1 MKKLIIVGI
10 SGITHLGSTF
20 LTSAKALNLDCELL
34 NVGSAY
40 QAPKLIKTFNWYLGG
55 KYPTK
60 LKKFSQEIVN
70 QCLTY
75 QPQWLLTTGLSA
87 IDSSALKEIGELGV
101 KKLNFLTDD
110 PWNRSHY
117 APWFLKALP
126 YYDVVFSPR
135 RANMPDLFKVGC
147 PRVEYL
153 PFGYDETLFYPEN
166 PSIADHEL
174 DTVDVLF
181 AGGADKDRV
190 PYMDALIKSDIQLA
204 LYGSYWEKYPETKSH
219 TLGQAD
225 VPTLRSAIARAKICL
240 CLVRRANRD
249 DNCMRTFEVPAVG
262 GCMLTEDTQ
271 EHRDIFGNEGENVLY
286 FNSVSEM
293 LDKTQWLL
301 EHEEERQRLANNA
314 YKLITQGHHTYG
326 DRLKTMLDLC

>member
-60 LKKFSQEIVN
+60 LKKFSREIVN
-70 QCLTY
+70 QCRSY
-75 QPQWLLTTGLSA
+75 RPQWLLTTGLSA
-87 IDSSALKEIGELGV
+87 IDSSALKEIGKLGI
-101 KKLNFLTDD
+101 KRLNFLTDD
-110 PWNRSHY
+110 PWNKAHY
-117 APWFLKALP
+117 APWFFNALP
-126 YYDVVFSPR
+126 HYDIIFSPR

-147 PRVEYL
+147 QRVEYL
-153 PFGYDETLFYPEN
+153 HFGYDEALFYPE
-166 PSIADHEL
+166 
-174 DTVDVLF
+174 TVEQEIQTIPDILF
-181 AGGADKDRV
+181 AGAADKDRV
-190 PYMDALIKSDIQLA
+190 PYMHALIKSGIQLA
-204 LYGSYWEKYPETKSH
+204 LYGSFWEKYPETKSH

-249 DNCMRTFEVPAVG
+249 GHCMRTFEVSAVG

-301 EHEEERQRLANNA
+301 EHEQERQRLANNA

-326 DRLKTMLDLC
+326 DRLQTMLAFIR